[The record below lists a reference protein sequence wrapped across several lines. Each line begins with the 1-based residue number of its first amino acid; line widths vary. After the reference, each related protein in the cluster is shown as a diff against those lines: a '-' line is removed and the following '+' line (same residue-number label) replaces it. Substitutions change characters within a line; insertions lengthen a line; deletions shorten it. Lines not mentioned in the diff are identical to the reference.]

1 MMINRQ
7 LFIIGVKSGWK
18 ALMIFSAVLAM
29 YFIIIIEMF
38 DPDIGQVL
46 IEFEKAMPELM
57 AMFGMENTG
66 STLIGFLSSYL
77 YGFLMPLMPMIF
89 IIILTNRMI
98 AHYIDSGSM
107 AYLLAAPVKRVSI
120 VMTQMA
126 VLLSGIFVMVIFC
139 TILGLAYCEIR
150 FPGELDISVYLMMN
164 LGVFTLHLFI
174 AGICFIFSCIFN
186 EVKYSLAFGAGIN
199 ILAYLFQMV
208 RNFGSDFENIKYLT
222 FFSLYSPKD
231 IVDGNTEFYW
241 GMIILTAGALILFSL
256 SVIIF
261 KKKDIPV

>member
-1 MMINRQ
+1 MSVNKQ
-7 LFIIGVKSGWK
+7 LFILGVKSSWK
-18 ALMIFSAVLAM
+18 TMVIFLAVLVM
-29 YFIIIIEMF
+29 YFGIIIEMF
-38 DPDIGQVL
+38 NPEIGQVL

-57 AMFGMENTG
+57 AMFGMESTG
-66 STLIGFLSSYL
+66 TTLIDFVSSYL

-98 AHYIDSGSM
+98 AHYIDRGSM

-120 VMTQMA
+120 VMTQIA
-126 VLLSGIFVMVIFC
+126 VLLSGILFMVVFC
-139 TILGLAYCEIR
+139 TVLGLAYSELR
-150 FPGELDISVYLMMN
+150 FPGQLDIPAYLMMN

-186 EVKYSLAFGAGIN
+186 EEKYSLAFGAGIN

-208 RNFGSDFENIKYLT
+208 RNFGTDFENLKYLT
-222 FFSLYSPKD
+222 FFSLYSPRD
-231 IVDGNTEFYW
+231 IAEGSTDSYL
-241 GMIILTAGALILFSL
+241 GMIILTVGAVILFGL

-261 KKKDIPV
+261 KKKDVPV